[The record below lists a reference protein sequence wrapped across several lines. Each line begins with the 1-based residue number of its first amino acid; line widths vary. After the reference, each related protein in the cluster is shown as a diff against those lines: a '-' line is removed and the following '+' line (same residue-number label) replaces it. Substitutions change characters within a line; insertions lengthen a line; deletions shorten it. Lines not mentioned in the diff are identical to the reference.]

1 MMKIFKY
8 FLFAVLFLNLYSETQ
23 VHAKPVPPGSG
34 EGDVPANILFLIDSS
49 ASMSRR
55 ISNRDAVF
63 GVTGVAYD
71 TNNDILAG
79 QQRHLGVVKFDDDG
93 KRNREFGNNAA
104 RWTGQF
110 NDTCE
115 AGLSFG
121 SSGGTGYSSIITD
134 TRTRTGSKVRVVANM
149 STDDGT
155 ISNEDIIFF

>member
-63 GVTGVAYD
+63 GVTGEIESLVITQQDGQGNLTILVKQVLALILQVAQ
-71 TNNDILAG
+71 DIL
-79 QQRHLGVVKFDDDG
+79 QFK
-93 KRNREFGNNAA
+93 KIREQEQDQKLEWLQIC
-104 RWTGQF
+104 RLMTEQ
-110 NDTCE
+110 
-115 AGLSFG
+115 L
-121 SSGGTGYSSIITD
+121 
-134 TRTRTGSKVRVVANM
+134 VAK
-149 STDDGT
+149 
-155 ISNEDIIFF
+155 I

>member
-71 TNNDILAG
+71 TNNDILAVL
-79 QQRHLGVVKFDDDG
+79 H
-93 KRNREFGNNAA
+93 
-104 RWTGQF
+104 
-110 NDTCE
+110 
-115 AGLSFG
+115 
-121 SSGGTGYSSIITD
+121 
-134 TRTRTGSKVRVVANM
+134 
-149 STDDGT
+149 
-155 ISNEDIIFF
+155 